1 MRNSF
6 MKLFTFY
13 NYIKAIIKNKNK
25 IGEVVISFN
34 KIILNCKEN
43 WCFAGVILSSKN
55 KVF

>member
-1 MRNSF
+1 

-13 NYIKAIIKNKNK
+13 KYIKAIIKNKNK

-43 WCFAGVILSSKN
+43 WCFAGVTLSSKN